1 MNPSKLL
8 KNAVVFFLFLGLL
21 WIIHR
26 VNQKRQSQALAE
38 IWLNPKG
45 NSTQG
50 FRMDFRSNFQED
62 VFFDS
67 LMVRILRH
75 RDSVILIELQAEDSV
90 LVRDKISKNQRFI
103 IHP

>member
-1 MNPSKLL
+1 MNPTKLL

-26 VNQKRQSQALAE
+26 VNQKRQSQILAE
-38 IWLNPKG
+38 IWVNPKG
-45 NSTQG
+45 NFTQG
-50 FRMDFRSNFQED
+50 FRMDFRNCFQED

-75 RDSVILIELQAEDSV
+75 RDSQLVVYLKAEDSAFVAKKILQNPRFV
-90 LVRDKISKNQRFI
+90 L
-103 IHP
+103 H